1 MPPDPGCY
9 EERYRLAAGANA
21 GLAAGLI
28 SIALVFVTMAP
39 WVAGV
44 AFALAL
50 LALIGPAVTGH
61 RMTAFRADYDGI
73 TLGAVPGRLVGRGRG
88 LFIPW
93 ADAEKIILYPAEP
106 GARGRA
112 GHVQCIGVQ
121 RREGSPAVPGGN
133 EQAPGCPVPGVAA
146 GASRKI
152 TGWGLDRE
160 RLTSVTAAVAPGIPI
175 VEAGARPGLGAENP
189 GPEAGAPE
197 LGPAG

>member
-1 MPPDPGCY
+1 VPT
-9 EERYRLAAGANA
+9 R

-44 AFALAL
+44 VTALAL
-50 LALIGPAVTGH
+50 LALFGPAVTGR
-61 RMTAFRADYDGI
+61 RMIAFRADYEGI
-73 TLGAVPGRLVGRGRG
+73 TLGAAPGRLVGRGQA

-106 GARGRA
+106 GAQGRD
-112 GHVQCIGVQ
+112 GRVRCIGVQ

-133 EQAPGCPVPGVAA
+133 EQALGCPVPGVAA
-146 GASRKI
+146 GTSRKI
-152 TGWGLDRE
+152 TGWRLDRE
-160 RLTSVTAAVAPGIPI
+160 RLAAVTAAVAPGIPV
-175 VEAGARPGLGAENP
+175 VEAGAGPSLSVEGP
-189 GPEAGAPE
+189 GPEASAPE